1 MLSSFQKTINSKISC
16 SSIALHSGQKTTL
29 TLHPAIENTGIV
41 FVRSDQ
47 KNVDNKINANFRNVT
62 TTNLGTTISN
72 SSSVKISTIEHL
84 MASIWGCGIDNLII
98 EVDGPEIPIMDG
110 SSEPFVF
117 MIECA
122 GIKTSDQIRK
132 VISITKKF
140 CFTQEDKFIEVSP
153 SSTFELDIRIDFDNS
168 NITNNQYEFHASNNS
183 FKNDICRART
193 FCFEDEIKAMHTN
206 GLAKGGSLN
215 NAIVIGKDGIINE
228 TGLRY
233 KDEFVKHKTLDF
245 LGDMYLAQ
253 HFIIGK
259 FKAFKTGHNINNKF
273 LHQLFANEDCW
284 NLS

>member
-16 SSIALHSGQKTTL
+16 SSIALHSGQKTNL
-29 TLHPAIENTGIV
+29 TLHPAQDNTGII
-41 FVRSDQ
+41 FIRSDQ
-47 KNVDNKINANFRNVT
+47 KNVDNKIIANFRNVT
-62 TTNLGTTISN
+62 TTNLGTTLSN
-72 SSSVKISTIEHL
+72 SSSIKISTIEHL
-84 MASIWGCGIDNLII
+84 MASIWGCGIDNLIV

-122 GIKTSDQIRK
+122 GIKTSDQLRK
-132 VISITKKF
+132 LITITKKISF
-140 CFTQEDKFIEVSP
+140 QEDDKFIEVSP
-153 SSTFELDIRIDFDNS
+153 SQTFALDIKIDFNNS
-168 NITNNQYEFHASNNS
+168 HITHNHCTFHATNNS

-193 FCFEDEIKAMHTN
+193 FCFEDEIKAMHN
-206 GLAKGGSLN
+206 HGLAKGGSLN

-233 KDEFVKHKTLDF
+233 DDEFVKHKTLDF

-259 FKAFKTGHNINNKF
+259 FNAFKTGHGINNKF
-273 LHQLFANEDCW
+273 LHHLFANNDCFE
-284 NLS
+284 LS